1 MLRPRQVGNGQP
13 SVELPTQIDAN
24 AVVPITR
31 GNAEGAG
38 GSVIGNDLSI
48 TGQNIIIRTEGSLR
62 IDGTLEADIEASDV
76 VVSPHG
82 RVQGTISA
90 ERVVTQ
96 GSVGGTIRARE
107 VIVEATATID
117 GDIHYQTMAMNAGA
131 AFNGRSQQ
139 LKDGA
144 ATKPASA

>member
-13 SVELPTQIDAN
+13 SIELPTRMDAN
-24 AVVPITR
+24 AAAPITSEIP
-31 GNAEGAG
+31 GGAG

-82 RVQGTISA
+82 RVQGMISA

-96 GSVGGTIRARE
+96 GSVAGTIRARD

-117 GDIHYQTMAMNAGA
+117 GDIHYQTMGMKAGA

-139 LKDGA
+139 MKGGA
-144 ATKPASA
+144 ETEPASG